1 MLSPEQVY
9 EDLEGDHRS
18 REGEVRLIER
28 FLQQSSSEDEKSML
42 KRALILLIYAHLE
55 GFCKFALLAYVAAVN
70 SVGIQCAEASY
81 PIAAASLSRVFAAL
95 RNPSSKHDAFRRS
108 LPDDTQLHLAAREH
122 EFVEEYEA
130 IVQRRIGIPDVLVDT
145 KSNLSP
151 AVLKKIMFQLG
162 LEYPAIETHES
173 NMNKL
178 LGIRNAIAHGDR
190 LKIPTDEQI
199 EAYSNTA
206 FVIMRYLQGEIFD
219 ALKNRH
225 YLRQA

>member
-1 MLSPEQVY
+1 MLSPDQVY

-28 FLQQSSSEDEKSML
+28 FLQQSGSEDEKSML

-70 SVGIQCAEASY
+70 SAGLQCAEASY
-81 PIAAASLSRVFAAL
+81 PIAAASLSRVFASL
-95 RNPSSKHDAFRRS
+95 RNASSKHDTFRRS
-108 LPDDTQLHLAAREH
+108 LPDDSQLHLAARERQ
-122 EFVEEYEA
+122 FMEEYEVV
-130 IVQRRIGIPDVLVDT
+130 IQRKIQIPDVLVDT

-151 AVLKKIMFQLG
+151 VVLKKIMFQLG
-162 LEYPAIETHES
+162 LEYPAIEEHES
-173 NMNKL
+173 NISKL

-190 LKIPTDEQI
+190 LKIPTDKQI
-199 EAYSNTA
+199 EEYSNTA
-206 FVIMRYLQGEIFD
+206 FIIMRHLQGEVYD
-219 ALKNRH
+219 SLKNRH